1 MTLPNT
7 PSDGWT
13 LTDFLPVANAQLDA
27 LLPDPSDKRT
37 GRSVSVRLL
46 RHLTTLGLI
55 DEPEKA
61 GRESRYRRRHLLQ
74 LLVVRRLMVL
84 GHTTTAI
91 GDQVRAMEAARL
103 EEMLEGEVRLETDSA
118 RAFGD
123 LEAPAE
129 MPRLMSSAEAVPP
142 PSAAAPNA
150 AARYV
155 AQLRARGQPPVGTI
169 VGKLW
174 MHVDLGDGVE
184 LSVRADRHATLT
196 LDDYLRMMRRALS

>member
-7 PSDGWT
+7 PPDGWT
-13 LTDFLPVANAQLDA
+13 LPDFLAVANSQLDI
-27 LLPDPSDKRT
+27 LLPALSDKRT

-103 EEMLEGEVRLETDSA
+103 EEMLEGDVRLETDSA
-118 RAFGD
+118 VPARQLPARQPEEPRALHTAD
-123 LEAPAE
+123 SLPEP
-129 MPRLMSSAEAVPP
+129 SS
-142 PSAAAPNA
+142 NA

-155 AQLRARGQPPVGTI
+155 AQLRSRGQPPTGTLVGE
-169 VGKLW
+169 LW
-174 MHVDLGDGVE
+174 MHVDLADGVE
-184 LSVRADRHATLT
+184 LKVRADRHATLT
-196 LDDYLRMMRRALS
+196 PDDYLRMLRRALR